1 MVGLNGTW
9 SDFVQFLHKFDATQC
24 HALMNFEKTNSI
36 CYCCGGT
43 LQNPIVALC
52 EDKFSPVGPFSS
64 LHRNPFLFL
73 HVIVNVSQNRCA
85 GHSITVGPV
94 CPWTTLFTSVTAIL
108 HSQHRSVRKRPNL
121 KKKIKNLL
129 LWKLLPFV
137 LFCLEDLVGLCLCHS
152 VTHCS
157 NGRQCPP
164 DADSQSCIWSHIV
177 HSTAN
182 AEQALLP
189 HIYSVAVSFEML
201 FAIKIFLSW
210 HCLALLMCFSR
221 WEQNQKR
228 RASHQT
234 CFWMWFR
241 VCLSSDMWP
250 SQRDTLSGQR
260 S

>member
-121 KKKIKNLL
+121 KKKK
-129 LWKLLPFV
+129 
-137 LFCLEDLVGLCLCHS
+137 
-152 VTHCS
+152 
-157 NGRQCPP
+157 
-164 DADSQSCIWSHIV
+164 
-177 HSTAN
+177 
-182 AEQALLP
+182 
-189 HIYSVAVSFEML
+189 
-201 FAIKIFLSW
+201 KIFCCGNCFHSSSSVW
-210 HCLALLMCFSR
+210 RIWLAC
-221 WEQNQKR
+221 
-228 RASHQT
+228 A
-234 CFWMWFR
+234 C
-241 VCLSSDMWP
+241 V
-250 SQRDTLSGQR
+250 TLSLTAAMGGSAPLMQILNPVSGVTLCTAQPMLNR
-260 S
+260 RFYHTSTQSLLVLKCSLPLKYS